1 MGYKGITEDEQKTV
15 ALFLDDCSILDI
27 NQGIKNIVIGLR
39 KKYTLKMPDAIVV
52 ATAIFLGIPIVTADK
67 KLDKISEATIVLYQ
81 P

>member
-1 MGYKGITEDEQKTV
+1 
-15 ALFLDDCSILDI
+15 
-27 NQGIKNIVIGLR
+27 
-39 KKYTLKMPDAIVV
+39 MPDAIVV